1 MTRIVKLRSECNR
14 LGYYENNYGGVFFLS
29 SPLLSQI
36 GTVFIPVSN
45 IEQARDW
52 YCDILGLKVD
62 GEIQFGHI
70 YVIPMNGTAVVL
82 DSKIFSEETRLKTP
96 LFHFNTENIEEA
108 YTFMK
113 IKKVHLITEIEHNHY
128 FNFKDL
134 DGNHLM
140 ICKC

>member
-1 MTRIVKLRSECNR
+1 MINPILN
-14 LGYYENNYGGVFFLS
+14 
-29 SPLLSQI
+29 QI
-36 GTVFIPVSN
+36 GAVFIPVSN

-52 YCDILGLKVD
+52 YCDILGLQAD

-70 YVIPMNGTAVVL
+70 YVLPMNGTGVVL
-82 DSKIFSEETRLKTP
+82 DSKIYSEQNLIKTP

-113 IKKVHLITEIEHNHY
+113 NKKIDVMTEIQHNHY
-128 FNFKDL
+128 FNFKDP
-134 DGNHLM
+134 DGNLLM